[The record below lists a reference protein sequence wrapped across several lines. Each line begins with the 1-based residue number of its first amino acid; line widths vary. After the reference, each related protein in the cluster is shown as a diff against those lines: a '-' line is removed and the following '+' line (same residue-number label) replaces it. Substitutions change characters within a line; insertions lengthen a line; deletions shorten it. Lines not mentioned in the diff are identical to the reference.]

1 MKTTG
6 SKTGQISIKD
16 VWNMVLLAVSFF
28 GGFYLAN
35 TEVVNGLI
43 GQWISTENVGVVTL
57 FVAYFFK
64 QLMQNNTK

>member
-1 MKTTG
+1 
-6 SKTGQISIKD
+6 
-16 VWNMVLLAVSFF
+16 MVLLAVSFF